1 MAERRHYE
9 PPARPRVVVDDQSS
23 SDGFA
28 AAHMLGLV
36 LVAALIFWG
45 ALLVAAFWLLFVAR

>member
-9 PPARPRVVVDDQSS
+9 PTALPRVVVDDQHS

-36 LVAALIFWG
+36 LIAALIFWG
-45 ALLVAAFWLLFVAR
+45 AVLAAAFWLLIVAR